1 MMKNKLYLIL
11 LIILGILPSCI
22 EYVNMDSREE
32 MPVVVNC
39 VLTRDTVQT
48 LRLYRMR
55 VLSETGNVPVEGATV
70 ILQGKDNNGKFQTV
84 AEFHRT
90 EGINWEVK
98 FQPEYDTDYGLLI
111 KVPGK
116 EDITATTRFP
126 EDLRLIQCCCG
137 ANTAGVSQA
146 IRDDNGNQY
155 FYHDYGMYTA
165 EIRKGKYYDEYFD
178 RYYMIK
184 NEDGTPFKAY
194 LDVSENPCKI
204 WVFSH
209 TDTTYV
215 SPGNESITTI
225 NEGFFQFSGSRQPL
239 SKYVATN
246 HSGADRFNIAP
257 GRIADLHYWN
267 RPNIPSEIIRT
278 NYSQWCLY
286 LCPEIPIFK
295 GFVRIDH
302 PANYRN
308 GLNINDLKNSYL
320 YSDRSFFIA
329 GDYSDNYNSY
339 PREENKYLLHSNQ
352 SFLNEVHFVSEEYD
366 AYLRAL
372 YAKFQNKNDFV
383 LLSYDYDNV
392 YSNIKGGTGIFGAD
406 NITWDMVETVNR
418 LAYRTVDWERLC
430 PDAPRK
436 TD

>member
-1 MMKNKLYLIL
+1 M
-11 LIILGILPSCI
+11 
-22 EYVNMDSREE
+22 
-32 MPVVVNC
+32 
-39 VLTRDTVQT
+39 
-48 LRLYRMR
+48 
-55 VLSETGNVPVEGATV
+55 
-70 ILQGKDNNGKFQTV
+70 QGKDNNGKFQTV

-137 ANTAGVSQA
+137 AITAGEA

-155 FYHDYGMYTA
+155 IYYDYRMYTA

-225 NEGFFQFSGSRQPL
+225 NEGFFNSLDQGNLFQSMSQPIIQEQTGSTSL
-239 SKYVATN
+239 
-246 HSGADRFNIAP
+246 P
-257 GRIADLHYWN
+257 GELLIC
-267 RPNIPSEIIRT
+267 IIGIVQT
-278 NYSQWCLY
+278 Y
-286 LCPEIPIFK
+286 
-295 GFVRIDH
+295 H
-302 PANYRN
+302 
-308 GLNINDLKNSYL
+308 LKS
-320 YSDRSFFIA
+320 
-329 GDYSDNYNSY
+329 
-339 PREENKYLLHSNQ
+339 
-352 SFLNEVHFVSEEYD
+352 
-366 AYLRAL
+366 
-372 YAKFQNKNDFV
+372 
-383 LLSYDYDNV
+383 
-392 YSNIKGGTGIFGAD
+392 
-406 NITWDMVETVNR
+406 
-418 LAYRTVDWERLC
+418 
-430 PDAPRK
+430 
-436 TD
+436 